1 MKRILSLLGLGALLL
16 VNFASCSD
24 DDGNKLTQPVVRVL
38 EAQARGNALCFTV
51 ASENALECACAC
63 YKKGEDPL
71 TTAYVLGNGLKV
83 NAQGMEDVVLDN
95 LEWETPY
102 IIKAA
107 VEGVNGETSFCL
119 YEISTGS
126 KNSPFVQIMDGYAE
140 DGKLVFTV
148 APENAVKCA
157 YVCYKKGDTPPS
169 MDEVLAN
176 GIPVETAAPSEVR
189 TDVLKPQSQYVVMV
203 VVESIAGLRN
213 LATCNMLTGREL
225 HGVNL
230 GDGANCYIVR
240 EAGKFHFFPLTVK
253 GEKIEGIVKADWI
266 WTTKTDEN
274 ATKQDLLA
282 EVFWDSGKVNFTTT
296 GQEGN
301 AVLAG
306 FDKTGKIVWV
316 WHIWCTDMPSTMT
329 YASGAAFMDRNL
341 GATSADPAQLKETY
355 GLLWQWGR
363 NVPIFGGY
371 ETEWRAENTFDE
383 ARKWTILNP
392 AYPYQWT
399 FSTNSV
405 DVQGSL
411 KAPTTFFTGGA
422 KCDWHNTVDLTLW
435 GEEKT
440 DYDPCPAGYHMP
452 TISLWSDFNTEL
464 KPNEEL
470 TGAFYTYNGQT
481 AWFPAGCG
489 RSYDAGWLTILQT
502 AMVWSVSSEYYTDP
516 FMGYVNYPVVWRLT
530 AQFDP
535 YWITPKAMANRSF
548 GHAVRCISD

>member
-1 MKRILSLLGLGALLL
+1 M
-16 VNFASCSD
+16 
-24 DDGNKLTQPVVRVL
+24 
-38 EAQARGNALCFTV
+38 
-51 ASENALECACAC
+51 
-63 YKKGEDPL
+63 
-71 TTAYVLGNGLKV
+71 
-83 NAQGMEDVVLDN
+83 
-95 LEWETPY
+95 
-102 IIKAA
+102 
-107 VEGVNGETSFCL
+107 
-119 YEISTGS
+119 
-126 KNSPFVQIMDGYAE
+126 
-140 DGKLVFTV
+140 
-148 APENAVKCA
+148 
-157 YVCYKKGDTPPS
+157 
-169 MDEVLAN
+169 
-176 GIPVETAAPSEVR
+176 
-189 TDVLKPQSQYVVMV
+189 
-203 VVESIAGLRN
+203 
-213 LATCNMLTGREL
+213 
-225 HGVNL
+225 
-230 GDGANCYIVR
+230 R

-411 KAPTTFFTGGA
+411 KAFPQPSLPEVQSAIGTTR
-422 KCDWHNTVDLTLW
+422 LTLLC
-435 GEEKT
+435 GEK
-440 DYDPCPAGYHMP
+440 
-452 TISLWSDFNTEL
+452 
-464 KPNEEL
+464 K
-470 TGAFYTYNGQT
+470 
-481 AWFPAGCG
+481 
-489 RSYDAGWLTILQT
+489 
-502 AMVWSVSSEYYTDP
+502 
-516 FMGYVNYPVVWRLT
+516 RLT
-530 AQFDP
+530 TTLVRQV
-535 YWITPKAMANRSF
+535 ITCQRFHCGAILIQS
-548 GHAVRCISD
+548 